1 MVAVACAAVPVAVP
15 VPADAPELPVEAAAA
30 ELYGDAVTVNV
41 SLAPVQVMSEP
52 VGSVVRGPPVVLS
65 ELVPVH
71 EGKLAGGRKV
81 PLGTARKENCDTH
94 ALASKLPVHCP
105 SIWLSAD

>member
-1 MVAVACAAVPVAVP
+1 MVVAACAAVP
-15 VPADAPELPVEAAAA
+15 VPADAPEPPAEATAA
-30 ELYGDAVTVNV
+30 ELYGDAVAVNTA
-41 SLAPVQVMSEP
+41 LAPVQVMSEP
-52 VGSVVRGPPVVLS
+52 LGSVVRGPPVVLS

-81 PLGTARKENCDTH
+81 PLGTARKENCATH

-105 SIWLSAD
+105 SISFSAD